1 MYWRNRTLVSIWNVF
16 QHEGFYRLSSL
27 MTPGVDC
34 LHSSLEGVKTF
45 ACIRAC
51 LTSIPE
57 SPISVNIS
65 WGLCPS
71 TGCYRQRITNWCYGR
86 LAAHEGQFQR
96 TLKHLIL
103 LKGTG
108 GCAFAEMF
116 LKCKCFWIFLSNQPL
131 FLNYVSSRCVYL
143 YKVRVVLQR
152 ASASK
157 GRWRWTLVSLKTNSP
172 LFVSRCVSEVYG
184 HEAVAARICWV

>member
-1 MYWRNRTLVSIWNVF
+1 MF
-16 QHEGFYRLSSL
+16 QHEGFYRLASL
-27 MTPGVDC
+27 MTPAVDC
-34 LHSSLEGVKTF
+34 LNSSLEGVKTF
-45 ACIRAC
+45 ACIRGC

-71 TGCYRQRITNWCYGR
+71 TGFYRQRITNWCYGR
-86 LAAHEGQFQR
+86 LVAHEGQFQR
-96 TLKHLIL
+96 KHLIL
-103 LKGTG
+103 LKGTW

-131 FLNYVSSRCVYL
+131 FLSYASSRCVYL

-157 GRWRWTLVSLKTNSP
+157 GRCP
-172 LFVSRCVSEVYG
+172 PMLFTTF
-184 HEAVAARICWV
+184 